1 MLDCAYGY
9 AFVASAGLY
18 NHAYGL
24 VCPLV
29 IGCCET
35 DKRRQLPGVSI
46 CLAIVNGGC
55 LDCAYGYAFV
65 ASAGLYDHAYG
76 LMCLLM
82 TIACADGIHT
92 LRVKCPY

>member
-1 MLDCAYGY
+1 MSRLAPGQRLSSACVLDCAYGY

-55 LDCAYGYAFV
+55 LDCACGYAFV

-76 LMCLLM
+76 LSVC
-82 TIACADGIHT
+82 
-92 LRVKCPY
+92 